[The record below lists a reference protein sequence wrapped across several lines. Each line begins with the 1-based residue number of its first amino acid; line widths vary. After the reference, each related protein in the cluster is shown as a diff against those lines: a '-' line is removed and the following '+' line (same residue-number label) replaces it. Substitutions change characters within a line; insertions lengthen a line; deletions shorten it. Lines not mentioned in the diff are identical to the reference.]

1 MEFKRKLYRTVE
13 EICQG
18 DGVQLG
24 ACLDQ
29 VRTKKKKNK
38 TRREMKKEKNKK
50 INQERQISTKYVEV
64 TQPCLT
70 DLI

>member
-1 MEFKRKLYRTVE
+1 MEFKRKLYMTVE

-29 VRTKKKKNK
+29 VRTKKEKK
-38 TRREMKKEKNKK
+38 
-50 INQERQISTKYVEV
+50 
-64 TQPCLT
+64 
-70 DLI
+70 

>member
-29 VRTKKKKNK
+29 VRTKKKK
-38 TRREMKKEKNKK
+38 
-50 INQERQISTKYVEV
+50 
-64 TQPCLT
+64 
-70 DLI
+70 